1 MLIIVCR
8 LCFLIWF
15 MVVNTFLSG
24 GLLFMTNIEFP
35 SVLLFLFLVNMGMYL
50 TFYLVMKNRAGERL
64 TWPTFIFLL
73 LSAAFMLPAM
83 VFFRKEVKNTDIG
96 AALSK
101 ELNQPCLEG
110 LNFFDNHD
118 IWHFLSRYTKNS
130 KRISFQILFSFGLFF
145 ALCFLLTLDDDLIE
159 QDQTN
164 IQVW

>member
-1 MLIIVCR
+1 MVPTL
-8 LCFLIWF
+8 LYFLVF
-15 MVVNTFLSG
+15 HLDKRYLVPLKY
-24 GLLFMTNIEFP
+24 
-35 SVLLFLFLVNMGMYL
+35 LLFLGSKKGTMSYFV
-50 TFYLVMKNRAGERL
+50 
-64 TWPTFIFLL
+64 FLL

-118 IWHFLSRYTKNS
+118 IWHFLSRYTKS
-130 KRISFQILFSFGLFF
+130 PKSISFNILFSFGLFF

-159 QDQTN
+159 QDQTY